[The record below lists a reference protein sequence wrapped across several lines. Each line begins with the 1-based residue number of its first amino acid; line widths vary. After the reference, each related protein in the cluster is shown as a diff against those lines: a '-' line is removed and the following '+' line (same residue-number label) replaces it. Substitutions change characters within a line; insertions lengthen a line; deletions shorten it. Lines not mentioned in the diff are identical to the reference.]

1 MSALLWLA
9 INCSEDGKQ
18 IIGIF
23 SIVSHPNVTL
33 VSVVFVV
40 GFFFSYC
47 NCPIILDVYD
57 IEADFISM
65 LLAAGLSKPA

>member
-1 MSALLWLA
+1 MIVLLWLV
-9 INCSEDGKQ
+9 INSFGDGNQ

-33 VSVVFVV
+33 VSIVFVV

-57 IEADFISM
+57 IEAVFISM
-65 LLAAGLSKPA
+65 FLDAGPS